1 MTWVLRTELVLVVF
15 GVVVGFLELSLL
27 VLLVVRLE
35 LLVVDA
41 GDVLEE
47 ARVAQD
53 LVVWTEEALAEAR
66 ILTLPLGLL
75 LGGM

>member
-41 GDVLEE
+41 GEICED

-53 LVVWTEEALAEAR
+53 LVVWAEEALAEAR